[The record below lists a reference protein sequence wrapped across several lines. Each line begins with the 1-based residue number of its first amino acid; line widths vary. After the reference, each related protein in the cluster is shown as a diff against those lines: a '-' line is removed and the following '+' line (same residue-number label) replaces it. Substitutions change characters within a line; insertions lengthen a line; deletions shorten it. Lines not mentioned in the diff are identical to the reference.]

1 MSRSISTLIQTI
13 YFCCPEEGSRP
24 IFDRPEIKH
33 WIPDVPEKRVI
44 ALVQEKSTKSS
55 TRGQSSS
62 PKLRRIKQSDT
73 SDRSARKLS
82 RSRSPIHQGS
92 KFIQQ

>member
-1 MSRSISTLIQTI
+1 M
-13 YFCCPEEGSRP
+13 YFSCPEEGIRP

-44 ALVQEKSTKSS
+44 ALVQETSGRSS
-55 TRGQSSS
+55 TREQSSS
-62 PKLRRIKQSDT
+62 PKLRRVKQSDT
-73 SDRSARKLS
+73 SDKSARKWS

-92 KFIQQ
+92 KFVQQ